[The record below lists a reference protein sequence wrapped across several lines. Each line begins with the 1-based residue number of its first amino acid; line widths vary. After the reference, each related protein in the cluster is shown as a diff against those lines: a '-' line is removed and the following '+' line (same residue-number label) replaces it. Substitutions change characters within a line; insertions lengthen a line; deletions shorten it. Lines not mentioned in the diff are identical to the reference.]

1 MRLVY
6 KKLIYLLYTNIL
18 GQCNVRGE
26 ALILKTLAEPAV
38 TSQTSIF
45 RRFISEDCVVV
56 TLSAPLKNEKV
67 RIYLLNACTGLAE
80 SVSWVSAR
88 GGVGQPHVSADTFSH
103 FSCHIIRHIEL
114 IPMKYISEGCIYA
127 DYMQP
132 IY

>member
-6 KKLIYLLYTNIL
+6 KKLLYLLYTNIL

-26 ALILKTLAEPAV
+26 TLILKTLEEPAV
-38 TSQTSIF
+38 TSETTIF

-56 TLSAPLKNEKV
+56 TLSAPIKNEKV
-67 RIYLLNACTGLAE
+67 RIYLFNACTGLAE
-80 SVSWVSAR
+80 SVSRVSAR
-88 GGVGQPHVSADTFSH
+88 GGGGQPHVSADTFSH
-103 FSCHIIRHIEL
+103 FSCHITRHIEL

>member
-18 GQCNVRGE
+18 GQCNVRE

-56 TLSAPLKNEKV
+56 TLNAPLKNEKV

-88 GGVGQPHVSADTFSH
+88 GGRGSATCVS
-103 FSCHIIRHIEL
+103 
-114 IPMKYISEGCIYA
+114 
-127 DYMQP
+127 
-132 IY
+132 

>member
-56 TLSAPLKNEKV
+56 TLNAPLKNEKV

-88 GGVGQPHVSADTFSH
+88 GGRGSATCVS
-103 FSCHIIRHIEL
+103 
-114 IPMKYISEGCIYA
+114 
-127 DYMQP
+127 
-132 IY
+132 

>member
-38 TSQTSIF
+38 TSETTIF

-88 GGVGQPHVSADTFSH
+88 GGGGQPHVSADTFSH